1 MGPRLMHRPLSTLF
15 ACAVALPAL
24 AQDAARDWDLHRNT
38 RTESVL
44 AYIVFDN
51 GLGIA
56 VRCIDGAYEALLS
69 GLPAAG
75 ENETRTLGVAFGDEE
90 MSMER
95 WSVGTTDTVAVG
107 ERPAPFARK
116 LRQGGRL
123 QILAPGGG
131 GGRNL
136 RYDLTLPASSASIDE
151 TLSACER
158 PLVDPRDVELD
169 ALPDDGLPRS
179 LQWVRLPRAEY
190 PSGSRY
196 GRGFAVV
203 SCLTNPDGTLRDCA
217 VDSEHPH
224 DGGFGASTL
233 RAVRGARVR
242 DADNPEAPLAPAMVS
257 FRARFVIEGYETR
270 EDRQAFREQQAAA
283 RRRRAGDEAQ
293 ADR

>member
-1 MGPRLMHRPLSTLF
+1 MKRSFAVLT

-24 AQDAARDWDLHRNT
+24 AQDTAPDWDLHRNT
-38 RTESVL
+38 RTDAVMAFS
-44 AYIVFDN
+44 VFDN
-51 GLGIA
+51 GFGIA

-75 ENETRTLGVAFGDEE
+75 ESETRTLGVAFGDDEI
-90 MSMER
+90 SMQR
-95 WSVGTTDTVAVG
+95 WSVATNDTVAVG

-123 QILAPGGG
+123 QILVPGGGG

-151 TLSACER
+151 TLTACER
-158 PLVDPRDVELD
+158 PLVDSRDVVLA
-169 ALPDDGLPRS
+169 ALPDEGM
-179 LQWVRLPRAEY
+179 PRAMEWARVPRTEY
-190 PSGSRY
+190 PSGARY

-203 SCLTNPDGTLRDCA
+203 SCIANPDGSLRDCV

-233 RAVRGARVR
+233 RAVRRARVR
-242 DADNPEAPLAPAMVS
+242 NADDPDAPLAPAMVS
-257 FRARFVIEGYETR
+257 FRARFMIEGYETR
-270 EDRQAFREQQAAA
+270 EDRRAYREQQDAA
-283 RRRRAGDEAQ
+283 RRQRAAERGEA
-293 ADR
+293 DPD